1 MAGKRAGGFSLG
13 MTQRLGIA
21 AAMLGD
27 PPVLMLDE
35 PVNGLDPEGIRWVRT
50 FMRQLATEG
59 RTIFVSSHL
68 MSEMAVTA
76 DHLVVI
82 GRGTLIA
89 NCSTE
94 EFIQQSSERS
104 VFVRAPDSARLR
116 ELITAE
122 GGAVTDERR
131 RPGRDRAAR
140 APDRRTR
147 RVRLGRAA
155 RAHPPAALARG
166 GVHGDD
172 GGQRR
177 VRPGRARPGPARR
190 IERVMSVGLL
200 TAEWTKIRS
209 VRSTLWSLLAFMVVA
224 IGFSALII
232 IVISNT
238 WNSPGNHPNHV
249 RLLEDPT
256 AVLFGAGFGLGQLAI
271 CVLGVIVMSSEY
283 STGAIRASLLAV
295 PRRLPMLAA
304 KAIVFALLDLV
315 VSAITVF
322 AVFFITTAIIRSH
335 VSITLSQPGIA
346 RACIG
351 GILYLTVLGLFS
363 LAIGGLI
370 RHTAGAI
377 SAVIAL
383 VLVVPPLVSLIPGT
397 IANHIHGYLPNVAGQ
412 LVAQSSQQAGDVLSP
427 WQGFGVFCIWTA
439 VLLAACGWLLVR
451 RDA

>member
-1 MAGKRAGGFSLG
+1 
-13 MTQRLGIA
+13 
-21 AAMLGD
+21 
-27 PPVLMLDE
+27 
-35 PVNGLDPEGIRWVRT
+35 
-50 FMRQLATEG
+50 
-59 RTIFVSSHL
+59 
-68 MSEMAVTA
+68 
-76 DHLVVI
+76 
-82 GRGTLIA
+82 
-89 NCSTE
+89 
-94 EFIQQSSERS
+94 
-104 VFVRAPDSARLR
+104 
-116 ELITAE
+116 
-122 GGAVTDERR
+122 
-131 RPGRDRAAR
+131 
-140 APDRRTR
+140 
-147 RVRLGRAA
+147 
-155 RAHPPAALARG
+155 
-166 GVHGDD
+166 
-172 GGQRR
+172 
-177 VRPGRARPGPARR
+177 
-190 IERVMSVGLL
+190 MSVGLL

-397 IANHIHGYLPNVAGQ
+397 IANHIHGYLPTSPASWSRRAASRPGTCSRRGRDSGSSASGRRCCWPRAAGCWS
-412 LVAQSSQQAGDVLSP
+412 AGTPSDGAASSTARVLRRRAGPGRCSRP
-427 WQGFGVFCIWTA
+427 SAPRSRRCSRATTTA
-439 VLLAACGWLLVR
+439 
-451 RDA
+451 